1 MNQKLEESTTSVIKR
16 TRQTKLAALS
26 AGFALRIAKQQQDP
40 LYKKYQ
46 KFRKLFWNAKKLLVK
61 RYGARGMMAA
71 RKALLQK
78 KK

>member
-1 MNQKLEESTTSVIKR
+1 MNKLEETTTSIIKR
-16 TRQTKLAALS
+16 NRQTKLSALA
-26 AGFALRIAKQQQDP
+26 AGFALRIAKKQQDP

-46 KFRKLFWNAKKLLVK
+46 RFRKLFWNSKKLLIK

-71 RKALLQK
+71 RKALLEK